1 MILSGGK
8 FMFKKLKVKID
19 EYFFNRNIDKLAGA
33 IWRYALKGSLDPQYT
48 KDDAMEVAINIMWND
63 ADGMK
68 KILSYVDEFGNTVF
82 PR

>member
-1 MILSGGK
+1 MSIFL
-8 FMFKKLKVKID
+8 
-19 EYFFNRNIDKLAGA
+19 NRNIDKLATA
-33 IWRYALKGSLDPQYT
+33 IWRYSFKGSIEPKYT